1 MQRLSRSRGQRT
13 DLLARPPCTRRDL
26 ELGWAAWLVNP
37 VDQLK
42 ELGDLYARGL
52 LSDEQFDR
60 QKAKVIE
67 P

>member
-1 MQRLSRSRGQRT
+1 
-13 DLLARPPCTRRDL
+13 
-26 ELGWAAWLVNP
+26 LVNP

-52 LSDEQFDR
+52 LSDEQFER